1 MKMSKKIVL
10 IALAAVLLV
19 SVVSGAVFSIN
30 ATNTTDYTVEATMS
44 PEEEAELDKK
54 NQAVEAKNENDIKAL
69 EILRGLNKTQA
80 TELIQDK
87 EKIVNLCLKFAI

>member
-54 NQAVEAKNENDIKAL
+54 IKL
-69 EILRGLNKTQA
+69 LKQKMKTTLRHSKY
-80 TELIQDK
+80 
-87 EKIVNLCLKFAI
+87 